1 MPQNPANLKESKFTE
16 VSHRIYDELRKAVTP
31 KVMDPAH
38 TGLWI
43 VRITQFLIDHGHVAR
58 AGLVYI
64 KGLVELPAKLLPTY
78 NNFR

>member
-1 MPQNPANLKESKFTE
+1 
-16 VSHRIYDELRKAVTP
+16 
-31 KVMDPAH
+31 MDSAH
-38 TGLWI
+38 HPI
-43 VRITQFLIDHGHVAR
+43 FNAAKSDMQFLIDHGHVAR